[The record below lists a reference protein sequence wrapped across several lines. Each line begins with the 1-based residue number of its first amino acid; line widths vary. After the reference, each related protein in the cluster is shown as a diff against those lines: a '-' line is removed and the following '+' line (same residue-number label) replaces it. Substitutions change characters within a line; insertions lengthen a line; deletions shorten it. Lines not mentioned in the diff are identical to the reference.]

1 MARKR
6 LRGLALLR
14 SSAQKVIAHNSIN
27 KGMSSSPTKDE
38 TRTIV
43 VSSPTK
49 DEKRSIAVSS
59 SHSGSPTGVCEE
71 YIFGQ
76 SNREYLQDQS
86 HKDAHSSITKA
97 AQLSVD
103 AFAAYL
109 RREFTTSSDMFQKVG
124 ELLAGEEGEPASALL
139 LQRSKQFELS
149 PPGEDWDG
157 VEVLK
162 EKTFSEIP
170 KTMPL
175 QKKKL
180 SMDLG
185 YSAGPLLKL
194 TGAPTPANR

>member
-6 LRGLALLR
+6 LTGLALLR
-14 SSAQKVIAHNSIN
+14 SSAKKVIAHNSIN

-38 TRTIV
+38 KRAIV
-43 VSSPTK
+43 VSN
-49 DEKRSIAVSS
+49 
-59 SHSGSPTGVCEE
+59 SHVGSPTRVGEE

-86 HKDAHSSITKA
+86 HKDAYSSITKA

-109 RREFTTSSDMFQKVG
+109 RREFTTSSDLFQKVG

-139 LQRSKQFELS
+139 LQRSKQFEFS

-170 KTMPL
+170 KTMCVSPMSL

-194 TGAPTPANR
+194 TGPPIPTNR